1 MSANI
6 WYGRNVLEADNT
18 YSVPINGKLRWLE
31 TALSAYNIM
40 RLGALRIVNVKLSL
54 SRKKNRFQRRF

>member
-6 WYGRNVLEADNT
+6 RYGRNVLEADNT

-31 TALSAYNIM
+31 TALSAYIIM